1 MANLAVVV
9 PVFNEGRDLVEG
21 LQAIMGAAQNIQQH
35 RWTLFA
41 VDDGSSDDSVSAI
54 LEARSRNQSIELI
67 SLTRNFGKEAAIQ
80 AGLQHCLDY
89 DAVIIIDSDLEHPPQ
104 LIPELVKAWES
115 GYKVVN
121 TRKTGRGTESLSRNL
136 LTRTFFHL
144 FNRFAAIDIEN
155 DTDFKLLDRE
165 VVLAYLS
172 CPESS
177 RFFRGLIRWMNYP
190 AHEIEFEVPQR
201 TAKNHSSWSRL
212 ALLRYAFSAVSS
224 FTALPLQ
231 IVTLLGCMT
240 LLLALILGSVALF
253 NWITGVAVD
262 GFTTVILLILLLGS
276 ILMISIGIIGIYI
289 GKIYEEV
296 KQRPSFFIDRAK
308 STKNDYDA

>member
-21 LQAIMGAAQNIQQH
+21 LQAIMGAAQNMQQH

-54 LEARSRNQSIELI
+54 LEARSRNQAIELI

-89 DAVIIIDSDLEHPPQ
+89 DAVLIIDSDLEHPPQ

-144 FNRFAAIDIEN
+144 FKRFAAIDIEN

-165 VVLAYLS
+165 VVAAYLNF
-172 CPESS
+172 PESS

-201 TAKNHSSWSRL
+201 TAKNRSSWSRL

-231 IVTLLGCMT
+231 IVTLLGFIT